1 MGRMGVV
8 GVVGLL
14 WLLGLPAYAQ
24 VDLLNQS
31 SSDGHAAGGTGE
43 IGLVVTN
50 IGLGNRPRPGD
61 WTGIHIR
68 VSERG
73 DRQREIIVQASLP
86 DADGDIAQY
95 QTVLT
100 TNPGIDQPVWV
111 YARLPYGI
119 LSRNTVHIEAY
130 EALEDP
136 NAASA
141 IDSIGFVPGKLLG
154 QVDAPVNPN
163 IRTDEGLIAV
173 VGTKPGGINGYTQ
186 GAGGLTV
193 GNPLGHEVTQIVQL
207 SPDDLPDRW
216 MGLASFSDLVWNGP
230 APGELRIEQVRA
242 LREWVVRGGHLVIGM
257 PSIGQDWFGLSN
269 QELADM
275 LPKAT
280 IDRVENVPIES
291 LRPLLTDDRA
301 KDHPLPDAGITLNVL
316 SAMADAGP
324 EQAEAILNDDQG
336 RTLVMGRLLGTGQ
349 VTLIGLPLDNPVL
362 LRAGLPET
370 DVFWHRVLGR
380 RGFVASATEMKTL
393 TQSNVYFNPKS
404 RDNEQ
409 FDIDIPSMIAKSG
422 RSLVGVTLG
431 MVVFAAYWIIAGPG
445 GFALLR
451 RRQLDR
457 FAWMVFV
464 GVSLLFTAM
473 AWSGATILRPRRVEV
488 SHLSYLDH
496 VYGQRVQRVHSWA
509 SVLLPVYGNA
519 TIGLASDD
527 TPVGQGQLLQA
538 VSPWESFRKSTQ
550 QSSFPDARP
559 YAINS
564 RKPDAITCPARA
576 TVKQVQLD
584 WAGGMKWESI
594 RPVTT
599 DNEDPMRAIRLATDT
614 RAGYA
619 LEGKLI
625 HQLPGTLED
634 VQIIVFRGQIP
645 VQLGLG
651 KGALLAQANAYALTP
666 SKWAPGDVL
675 DLSIATAGK
684 SVTVSADAKFRTL
697 VNRASRTPDGMPNPA
712 NARERLIWLSF
723 FNLFSPPEYSSQGYE
738 GPVRA
743 RRLATH
749 SLDMSRWATRPCVV
763 VIGLLKTA
771 GEDSTAMP
779 LQVWTNGT
787 QRRVHASGTTVVR
800 WVYPLTPKP
809 PRVKLP
815 QTESTGE

>member
-1 MGRMGVV
+1 MWILC
-8 GVVGLL
+8 LL
-14 WLLGLPAYAQ
+14 CLVAYPANAQ

-31 SSDGHAAGGTGE
+31 PGGGQGAGGTGE
-43 IGLVVTN
+43 IGLVVTS
-50 IGLGNRPRPGD
+50 IGLGNRFRPGD
-61 WTGIHIR
+61 WTGIR
-68 VSERG
+68 VRVNERG
-73 DRQREIIVQASLP
+73 DRQREVIIQVSLP

-100 TNPGIDQPVWV
+100 TNPGIDQPVWI
-111 YARLPYGI
+111 YARLPYDI
-119 LSRNTVHIEAY
+119 LVRNTVHIEAY

-136 NAASA
+136 NAAST

-154 QVDAPVNPN
+154 QVDAPVNPSM
-163 IRTDEGLIAV
+163 RTDEGLMVV
-173 VGTKPGGINGYTQ
+173 VGTKPGGISGYTQ
-186 GAGGLTV
+186 GAGGQTD

-216 MGLASFSDLVWNGP
+216 MGLASFSDLIWNGP

-242 LREWVVRGGHLVIGM
+242 LRQWVMRGGHLIIGL

-269 QELADM
+269 QELAAM
-275 LPKAT
+275 LPKASV
-280 IDRVENVPIES
+280 DRMGNVPIES

-301 KDHPLPDAGITLNVL
+301 RDHPLPDAGITLNVL
-316 SAMADAGP
+316 SAMADADP
-324 EQAEAILNDDQG
+324 EQAEAILNDAQG

-393 TQSNVYFNPKS
+393 TQRNVYFNPKS
-404 RDNEQ
+404 RDNVQ
-409 FDIDIPSMIAKSG
+409 FDIDIPGMIAKSG

-457 FAWMVFV
+457 FAWLMFL
-464 GVSLLFTAM
+464 GISLLFTAL

-496 VYGQRVQRVHSWA
+496 VYGQRIQRVHSWA
-509 SVLLPVYGNA
+509 SVLLPVYGHA
-519 TIGLASDD
+519 TIGLESDD

-538 VSPWESFRKSTQ
+538 VAPWESFRESTQ
-550 QSSFPDARP
+550 RSSFPDARP

-564 RKPDAITCPARA
+564 RKPDAMTCPARA
-576 TVKQVQLD
+576 TIKQVQLD

-594 RPVTT
+594 RPVTA
-599 DNEDPMRAIRLATDT
+599 DGEDPMRAVYLPTNA

-625 HQLPGTLED
+625 HHLPGTLED

-651 KGALLAQANAYALTP
+651 KGALLAQANAYSLAP
-666 SKWAPGDVL
+666 SDWAPGEVL
-675 DLSIATAGK
+675 DLSVATAGK
-684 SVTVSADAKFRTL
+684 SVTVSAEAKLRNL
-697 VNRASRTPDGMPNPA
+697 VSRASRTPDGMPNPA
-712 NARERLIWLSF
+712 NAWERLIWLSF

-743 RRLATH
+743 RRYATH
-749 SLDMSRWATRPCVV
+749 RLDLSRWATRPCVV
-763 VIGLLKTA
+763 VIGLLRTS

-779 LQVWTNGT
+779 LRVWTNGSK
-787 QRRVHASGTTVVR
+787 RRVYASGTTIVR

-809 PRVKLP
+809 PRVRMPIAEGKGP
-815 QTESTGE
+815 